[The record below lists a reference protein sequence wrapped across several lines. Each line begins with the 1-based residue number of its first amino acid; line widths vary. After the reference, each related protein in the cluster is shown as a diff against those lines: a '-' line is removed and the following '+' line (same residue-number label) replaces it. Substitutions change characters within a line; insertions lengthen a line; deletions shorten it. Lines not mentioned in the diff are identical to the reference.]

1 MLVYQHTSQT
11 ASITWFYIC
20 THVPNILFYMV
31 LHMRTR
37 PKHPLLHGFTY
48 AHTSQTS
55 SITWFYICTHVHQLC
70 NRRCSFKAAQRTNV
84 LYTHT
89 QYSNMYQCYVH
100 PMNVWYIKRI
110 LMFLVQLPLVLAT
123 TGILLL

>member
-1 MLVYQHTSQT
+1 
-11 ASITWFYIC
+11 
-20 THVPNILFYMV
+20 MV

-48 AHTSQTS
+48 AHTSINFVIGGARLKLLNVQT
-55 SITWFYICTHVHQLC
+55 CC
-70 NRRCSFKAAQRTNV
+70 
-84 LYTHT
+84 THT
-89 QYSNMYQCYVH
+89 QYSNMYQRYVH